1 MSPEAFGPA
10 VVAWYQQHGRKD
22 LPWQQNVTPYRVWI
36 SEIMLQQT
44 QVTTVL
50 GYFARFMD
58 ALPTVQDLAAAP
70 LDEVLHL
77 WTGLGYYTRAR
88 NLHKTAQQVCENY
101 NGEFPRSAE
110 TLATL
115 PGIGPSTAGAIAS
128 LSMGLRA
135 PILDGNVKRVL
146 ARYSAEPDY
155 PGITAAT
162 KRLWQLSELLTPQ
175 QDVAHYTQA
184 MMDLGAT
191 LCTRKQPECERC
203 PVVAGCL
210 AHQTEQQHLLPTSRP
225 RKEVPVRR
233 ITMPILTNQ
242 DNAILLQQ
250 RPAEGI
256 WGGLWSLPE
265 LSDINLLEPL
275 LRQHQLIEQEQ
286 RRIEPLRH
294 TFSHFHLDI
303 EPWLVHVHSSAPF
316 GVAESNW
323 LWYNPSNPPRL
334 GLAAPIKG
342 LIERALIQLQ
352 LEI

>member
-1 MSPEAFGPA
+1 MSPDAFGPA

-22 LPWQQNVTPYRVWI
+22 LPWQHDATPYRVWI

-44 QVTTVL
+44 QVSTVID
-50 GYFARFMD
+50 YYARFIQ
-58 ALPTVQDLAAAP
+58 ALPNVQALAAAS

-88 NLHKTAQQVCENY
+88 NLHKTAQLISAEY

-110 TLATL
+110 TLVTL

-146 ARYSAEPDY
+146 ARYSAEASY
-155 PGITAAT
+155 PGASQAS

-175 QDVAHYTQA
+175 QDVAQYTQA

-191 LCTRKQPECERC
+191 LCTRKQPNCQDC
-203 PVVAGCL
+203 PVHSGCL
-210 AHQTEQQHLLPTSRP
+210 AYQRNQQHLLPAPRP
-225 RKEVPVRR
+225 RKELPVRR
-233 ITMPILTNQ
+233 VAMPILTNQ
-242 DNAILLQQ
+242 DSAILLQQ
-250 RPAEGI
+250 RPATGL

-265 LSDINLLEPL
+265 LKDINAIAALLQEY
-275 LRQHQLIEQEQ
+275 QLNPQQQQ
-286 RRIEPLRH
+286 RLEPLRH

-303 EPWLVHVHSSAPF
+303 EPWLIRVQSSPVPAI
-316 GVAESNW
+316 AENNW
-323 LWYNPSNPPRL
+323 LWYNPLNPPRL
-334 GLAAPIKG
+334 GLAAPIKE
-342 LIERALIQLQ
+342 LIQRALIQLQ
-352 LEI
+352 QEI